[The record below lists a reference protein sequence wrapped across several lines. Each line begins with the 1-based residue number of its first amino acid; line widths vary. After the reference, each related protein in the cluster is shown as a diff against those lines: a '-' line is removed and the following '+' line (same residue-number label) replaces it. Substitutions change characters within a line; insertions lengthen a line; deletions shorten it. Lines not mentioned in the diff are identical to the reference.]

1 MSFWVD
7 KLISWWVDKF
17 PSFSKACEQRCYLYT
32 IDRLLHYFS
41 AFISMFQQRQLS
53 NHATSPADSSN
64 ITCRIMQPHQP
75 TCVTTTIES
84 CNVTCRLE
92 IWVDDL
98 FPFWKNFTKRR
109 RRRSHARFVVV
120 LLILLILLTLLIY
133 KERGLIINELR
144 GVKLNGSSTVLSRL
158 FNERF
163 ISNEKTTPWWPLIC
177 GKKRGQKRYLSLI
190 I

>member
-1 MSFWVD
+1 MSWWVYKFFRSGVD
-7 KLISWWVDKF
+7 KLTSWRVDEF
-17 PSFSKACEQRCYLYT
+17 TSFSKACEQRCYLHA

-41 AFISMFQQRQLS
+41 AFISMFQQRQLPT
-53 NHATSPADSSN
+53 HATSAA
-64 ITCRIMQPHQP
+64 
-75 TCVTTTIES
+75 ES
-84 CNVTCRLE
+84 CNATYRLE

-120 LLILLILLTLLIY
+120 LLILLIY

-163 ISNEKTTPWWPLIC
+163 IFNEKMNPWQPLFY
-177 GKKRGQKRYLSLI
+177 GKKRGQKRYLSLVI
-190 I
+190 

>member
-1 MSFWVD
+1 MWTTPLSTYNRPTIT
-7 KLISWWVDKF
+7 LLL
-17 PSFSKACEQRCYLYT
+17 YLY
-32 IDRLLHYFS
+32 LH
-41 AFISMFQQRQLS
+41 AP
-53 NHATSPADSSN
+53 TTPAA
-64 ITCRIMQPHQP
+64 
-75 TCVTTTIES
+75 ES
-84 CNVTCRLE
+84 CNLTCLLMQHNLSPCATTTAESCNATYRLE

-120 LLILLILLTLLIY
+120 LLILLVLLIFLIY

-144 GVKLNGSSTVLSRL
+144 GVKLNGSSTVLSRF

-163 ISNEKTTPWWPLIC
+163 ISNEKMNPWRLLFY